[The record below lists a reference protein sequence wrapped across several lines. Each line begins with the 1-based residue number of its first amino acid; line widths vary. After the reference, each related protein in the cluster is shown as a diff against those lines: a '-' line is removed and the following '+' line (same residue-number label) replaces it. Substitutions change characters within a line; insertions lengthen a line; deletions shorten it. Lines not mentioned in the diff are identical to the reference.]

1 VGKRLDTMGDE
12 HVNVLVTERD
22 GEDRVCL
29 VRGE

>member
-1 VGKRLDTMGDE
+1 MGDE